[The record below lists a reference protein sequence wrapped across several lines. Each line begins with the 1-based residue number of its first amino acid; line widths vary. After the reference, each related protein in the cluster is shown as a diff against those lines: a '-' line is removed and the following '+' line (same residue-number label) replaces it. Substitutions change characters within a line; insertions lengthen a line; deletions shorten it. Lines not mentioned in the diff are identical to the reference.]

1 VLGVQ
6 EWPEAR
12 STQRT
17 SGGEGFK
24 EKITWRI
31 AVLEKLQ
38 ELQNEKIGIVPLI
51 FKSTIVCRE
60 VTCISIFLLRRPK
73 ERPKKPMR
81 GPMFLVLSPGN

>member
-38 ELQNEKIGIVPLI
+38 ELQNEKIGIVP
-51 FKSTIVCRE
+51 
-60 VTCISIFLLRRPK
+60 
-73 ERPKKPMR
+73 R
-81 GPMFLVLSPGN
+81 GPDF